1 MYSDK
6 ELLEYIKMINWD
18 TPIPNEELLEL
29 LKGGGKPQYQ
39 SFRKNLYMK
48 IINGFN
54 WHKARHIIPA
64 DKLKEALEDD
74 VIRGLFPRNLRDKY
88 KYVQSLL

>member
-1 MYSDK
+1 M
-6 ELLEYIKMINWD
+6 
-18 TPIPNEELLEL
+18 
-29 LKGGGKPQYQ
+29 
-39 SFRKNLYMK
+39 R

-74 VIRGLFPRNLRDKY
+74 IIKGLFPRNLREKY